1 MHRSLRHLKALG
13 KRAAGHATMGLQQQK
28 RGEQPVGLQGVTSLT
43 LFFFLIMTS
52 PVINE
57 FLFSSL

>member
-1 MHRSLRHLKALG
+1 MHRSLGHLKALG
-13 KRAAGHATMGLQQQK
+13 KRATGHAAMGLQQQK
-28 RGEQPVGLQGVTSLT
+28 RGEQPVGLQNITSL
-43 LFFFLIMTS
+43 LPFSFLIMTP

>member
-1 MHRSLRHLKALG
+1 MHRSLGYLKALG
-13 KRAAGHATMGLQQQK
+13 KRAAGHAAMGLQQQK
-28 RGEQPVGLQGVTSLT
+28 RGEQPVGLQDVTSLPS
-43 LFFFLIMTS
+43 FSFLIMTL